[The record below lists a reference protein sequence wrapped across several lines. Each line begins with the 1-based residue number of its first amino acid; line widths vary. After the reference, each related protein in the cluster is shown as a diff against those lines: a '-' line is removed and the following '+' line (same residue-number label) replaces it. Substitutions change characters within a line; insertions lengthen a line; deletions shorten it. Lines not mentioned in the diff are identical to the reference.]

1 MPVGQ
6 TINPSEGASG
16 AWADLAAGIYA
27 ADIKDVT
34 VDAPSSMFPDSGPRF
49 KWVFSLP
56 DEADGETGEAVELHY
71 WTSQKLTDGAKR
83 SKFWTLALAAGLEPT
98 QGVPFDPDGLIGKS
112 VQLMVNVVDGQRG
125 PRPVIVE
132 VIPPKVGGAV
142 KAPAA
147 SPKAPAPVAGG
158 AEIPKDEQCDVPNC
172 GNEMARYDD
181 NGTALC
187 KKHGG

>member
-16 AWADLAAGIYA
+16 AWADLKAGIYA
-27 ADIKDVT
+27 ADIKDVSI
-34 VDAPSSMFPDSGPRF
+34 DAPSSMFPDSGPRF

-56 DEADGETGEAVELHY
+56 EELDSESGEGVELHY

-132 VIPPKVGGAV
+132 VIPPKVAAGV
-142 KAPAA
+142 KANGGP
-147 SPKAPAPVAGG
+147 PKAPPAPVAG
-158 AEIPKDEQCDVPNC
+158 ASDEVCALPGCGRPVSKYDEDGVP
-172 GNEMARYDD
+172 
-181 NGTALC
+181 LC
-187 KKHGG
+187 TKHGG